1 MRTASRSGTL
11 VAALIL
17 VLATPLAGCSSQ
29 RILEAVGILGEIAEI
44 PHPGQKQPHRRIV
57 TFTID
62 SRPHEGDIYVLHETP
77 KATIILVPG
86 VAPAGRKDSR
96 LVAFAGALA
105 RARFEVFV
113 PDVKGMRQL
122 RVSAADA
129 RVLADA
135 VLYMAGRDPERP
147 LGMAGLSFAIG
158 PSVLALF
165 EPGVERHT
173 DFILAIGGYYDL
185 EQALTYFTTG
195 YYRLNPDE
203 PWRHRALNG
212 RGKWAFVLANAD
224 RLKERQDQE
233 VLRRMAER
241 KIMDPAADVSDL
253 TPRLGPEGRSVH
265 ALMTN
270 DDPERVTELVEALP
284 AEVRTEIRALDLS
297 RRPIAALDVEFIL
310 IHGRDDP
317 VIPFTQSVTFAKTMG
332 AGRAHLYLIDNLDH
346 VNPEPAGLVD
356 NIKMVQ
362 AVYRLLSIRDSRPT
376 GS

>member
-1 MRTASRSGTL
+1 LAAVKTTSRRPDVL
-11 VAALIL
+11 VAALVL
-17 VLATPLAGCSSQ
+17 VLATPLLGCSPQ
-29 RILEAVGILGEIAEI
+29 RTIEAVGILRDVAEM
-44 PHPGQKQPHRRIV
+44 PDPGREQPRRKIV

-62 SRPHEGDIYVLHETP
+62 GRQHEGDIYVLHEPP
-77 KATIILVPG
+77 KATIIMVPG
-86 VAPAGRKDSR
+86 IAPAGREDPR
-96 LVAFAGALA
+96 LVAFAGTLA
-105 RARFEVFV
+105 RAHFEVFV
-113 PDVKGMRQL
+113 PDVEGMRQL

-135 VLYMAGRDPERP
+135 VLYMAERDPGRP
-147 LGMAGLSFAIG
+147 LGMVGLSFALG

-195 YYRLNPDE
+195 YYRLSPDE

-224 RLKERQDQE
+224 RLKERQDEEILQ
-233 VLRRMAER
+233 RMAGR
-241 KIMDPAADVSDL
+241 KIMDRAADVSDL
-253 TPRLGPEGRSVH
+253 VERLGPEGRDVY

-284 AEVRTEIRALDLS
+284 TEVRAEIRALDLS
-297 RRPIAALDVEFIL
+297 RRPIATLDVEFIL
-310 IHGRDDP
+310 IHGRNDP
-317 VIPFTQSVTFAKTMG
+317 IIPFTQSVTFAETMG

-346 VNPEPAGLVD
+346 VNLEPADLMD
-356 NIKMVQ
+356 SITMLQ
-362 AVYRLLSIRDSRPT
+362 AVYRLLSIRDSR
-376 GS
+376 